1 MRFGLV
7 SFNLLEQLGYFK
19 IKMYDFNREMCV
31 DYYNVFTE
39 DACTGSMCNTYSKLV
54 EITKKYKPY

>member
-19 IKMYDFNREMCV
+19 IKMYDFNREMGV
-31 DYYNVFTE
+31 DYYKRFYLRCMHGFYV
-39 DACTGSMCNTYSKLV
+39 
-54 EITKKYKPY
+54 